1 MNVSQK
7 VSPANT
13 HLFKV
18 RDSIR
23 WDMCSKLTIKA
34 PEQRQW
40 NSSDVFIINLE
51 HISPF
56 ILEISCRSFRNIF
69 WVIIL
74 GNMKKQDSTLI
85 RGNRWQIFC
94 KKAVLKKCYKIRKC
108 FPVNFVKFVTID
120 FWQNTSQRLLLVH
133 PCTNCRWRFPEKL
146 WDSQE
151 VDLGLLQHPRWS
163 TLW

>member
-13 HLFKV
+13 DLFKV

-23 WDMCSKLTIKA
+23 WDMCTKLTIKA

-56 ILEISCRSFRNIF
+56 ILEIPCRSFRNIF

-74 GNMKKQDSTLI
+74 GNIKKQDSTLI

-94 KKAVLKKCYKIRKC
+94 KKAVLKKCYIRKC
-108 FPVNFVKFVTID
+108 FPVNFVKFVTTD
-120 FWQNTSQRLLLVH
+120 FWQNTSQWLLLVH

-146 WDSQE
+146 WDPQE